1 MKLEVR
7 LFAQARDLAGAER
20 VSVEAPDGGTVA
32 DLRQAL
38 AAQYPPLAPLVAN
51 LLIAVGV
58 DYADDR
64 TALSPSDD
72 VACFP
77 PVSGG

>member
-1 MKLEVR
+1 MKLDVR

-20 VSVEAPDGGTVA
+20 VSVELPDRCNVA
-32 DLRQAL
+32 QLRAEL
-38 AAQYPPLAPLVAN
+38 ATQFPNLAPLSRH

-58 DYADDR
+58 DYV
-64 TALSPSDD
+64 SDD
-72 VACFP
+72 AELKPGDELACFP

>member
-1 MKLEVR
+1 MKINVR
-7 LFAQARDLAGAER
+7 LFAQARDLVGSDQVALQL
-20 VSVEAPDGGTVA
+20 PDQATVA
-32 DLRQAL
+32 ELRTEL
-38 AAQYPPLAPLVAN
+38 AAQYPDLAPLAAH

-58 DYADDR
+58 DYADDV
-64 TALSPSDD
+64 APLNAEDD